1 MKHLVLAQARAHR
14 GRYVA
19 SVLAVFVAV
28 AFVVTT
34 LVLGD
39 TVSASVSKS
48 TAARYEG
55 VAAVALPADSTVAPD
70 EVLTLVATT
79 PGVEAAA
86 LDVSG
91 PVRLIGADGSSSNG
105 TATSIAPEGALRW
118 QQLGD
123 GRWPS
128 NPAEVAVGS
137 SSGRAI
143 GDEITVAG
151 PTGSVP
157 PTTVEVVGVVDL
169 DGSPLALSP
178 GPVFGD
184 AAQVRSWSGDTTDW
198 EVRAVGDADAVRAA
212 LAPVP
217 GVDVVPGA
225 DRATAVADDYVGD
238 VALLR
243 NVLLCFAAI
252 SVVVAGL
259 VIANTFSVLL
269 AARTRE
275 LALMRCVGVTS
286 TQVRR
291 SVRGEAFVVG
301 LVAAVLG
308 VLGGS
313 GLAAAVVSAARAVDA
328 PIPLTSVSVTATT
341 VIAGLIVGTG
351 MTVVAANGA
360 ARAATRVRA
369 LAALQPLETRPEPV
383 RDSWVR
389 RICAALAIV
398 GGTALLGLGVVVANV
413 LVACPGGLLL
423 FVGVVLASRRLVP
436 AAVGAV
442 GDVLARAGGPLAVLA
457 AGNARRNPR
466 RTASTATAL
475 FIGVTLTSTLVVGI
489 GTLEAG
495 APDVIDE
502 QFPVDMAVTAPE
514 RDGLAPE
521 VTERLTAVD
530 RVSSGAELAAV
541 DLTIGG
547 TEASVLGVDPAAMA
561 STVRTD
567 VRLPEAGT
575 IVLERS
581 LARSV
586 GVDDGAVITV
596 GGPVGTRELTVATT
610 EPGMPDMIEWSDLT
624 AVAGPVTAD
633 TVWLKLDRGMSDE
646 DLVAVSDDLSRVA
659 AAEVPGSEVVGA
671 VQMRQMLE
679 KILDTMLLIVGGL
692 LSVAVVIAL
701 IGVGNTMALS
711 VLERRRETAML
722 RSVGLSRA
730 GVRSLLVREASI
742 IAGVASLL
750 GVVLGLLLGAAGTAS
765 VIGPGHI
772 APGSVPWWQLAAI
785 VLVGGVAGVVASL
798 VPAQRASRVSPVAA
812 MAG

>member
-1 MKHLVLAQARAHR
+1 MRHLVLAQARAHR

-128 NPAEVAVGS
+128 NPGEVAVGS

-178 GPVFGD
+178 GSVFGD

-198 EVRAVGDADAVRAA
+198 EVRAVGDADA
-212 LAPVP
+212 
-217 GVDVVPGA
+217 VPGA

-291 SVRGEAFVVG
+291 SVRGEVFVVG

-398 GGTALLGLGVVVANV
+398 GGTALLGLGVVMVNV

>member
-1 MKHLVLAQARAHR
+1 MRHLVLAQARAHR

-91 PVRLIGADGSSSNG
+91 RVRLIGADGSSSNG

-178 GPVFGD
+178 GSVFGD

-198 EVRAVGDADAVRAA
+198 EVRAVGDADA
-212 LAPVP
+212 
-217 GVDVVPGA
+217 VPGA

-398 GGTALLGLGVVVANV
+398 GGTALLGLGVVMVNV